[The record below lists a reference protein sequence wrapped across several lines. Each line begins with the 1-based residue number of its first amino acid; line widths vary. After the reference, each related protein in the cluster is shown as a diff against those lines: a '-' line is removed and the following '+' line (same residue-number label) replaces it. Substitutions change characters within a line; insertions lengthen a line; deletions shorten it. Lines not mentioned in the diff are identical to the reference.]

1 MPGHSLASFRDFMGA
16 AARPVYIAATTT
28 TDGLLKAVTVNS
40 VFSANV
46 NPPHD
51 EVGIVLRSD
60 SSFLHSV
67 LASRDFSV
75 TLLNSGQVRIAEEFA
90 SSHRLPTQ
98 IGESEDWSFDHTVP
112 ILKEAHS
119 SIAATL
125 CSVKEIGKNTLLF
138 GQVKVV
144 QVHHGGR
151 PLLYANRT
159 FSFLEPD
166 RN

>member
-1 MPGHSLASFRDFMGA
+1 MPSHSLASFRDFMGA

-28 TDGLLKAVTVNS
+28 RDGLLKAVTVNS

-46 NPPHD
+46 SPPHD

-60 SSFLHSV
+60 SSFLQSV
-67 LASRDFSV
+67 LDSRDFSV

-90 SSHRLPTQ
+90 SSHRRPTQ
-98 IGESEDWSFDHTVP
+98 IGKSEDWSFDHTVP

-119 SIAATL
+119 SIAATF
-125 CSVKEIGKNTLLF
+125 CSVKEIGKNTLLL
-138 GQVKVV
+138 GQVKEV
-144 QVHHGGR
+144 QMHHGGQ
-151 PLLYANRT
+151 PLLYANHS